1 LVGRVVVQVLNHFK
15 AMKRKAIIFSI
26 IAMMGVQAEAIER
39 DSTAKALSP
48 DDPVLAMLD
57 SLEAALHARSSRFT
71 TDTQRLNVMKWV
83 NDTVPRFSP
92 QQYRERLAKLDAK
105 TPFRLVYNEAVHK
118 YIEAYAVR
126 HREKVGY
133 LLGLAELYFPL
144 FEETLDRYNLPL
156 EFKYLAIV
164 ESALNPRARSRS
176 GAVGLWQ
183 FMYRTGR
190 IYDLNTTSYLDER
203 SDPYKATEA
212 ACQYFQY
219 LYAMFGNWELVLAA
233 YNGGPGTLNKAIR
246 RSGGKRDFWE
256 LRRYLPTETQGYVPA
271 FIAVNYVMNHA
282 NLHNIYPIA
291 PDFLAYEVDTVMVH
305 DRIDLKQVS
314 EALNVPYEQ
323 VAFLNPTFR
332 STVVPA
338 TSKGIAITLPKQKI
352 GLLMSN
358 MESFIEA
365 AQPAASHAQSATL
378 AVVSPDKEIHRV
390 RSGETLSAIAARYR
404 CSVNDIC
411 AWNGIRGHII
421 REGQNLVLYTD
432 PAVAAARARET
443 QEASAPAKDGV
454 HIVQPGDTLWHI
466 AKQNGIT
473 VQQLKELN
481 ELGTNDQLSIGQ
493 KLKVG

>member
-1 LVGRVVVQVLNHFK
+1 
-15 AMKRKAIIFSI
+15 
-26 IAMMGVQAEAIER
+26 
-39 DSTAKALSP
+39 
-48 DDPVLAMLD
+48 
-57 SLEAALHARSSRFT
+57 
-71 TDTQRLNVMKWV
+71 
-83 NDTVPRFSP
+83 
-92 QQYRERLAKLDAK
+92 
-105 TPFRLVYNEAVHK
+105 
-118 YIEAYAVR
+118 VR

-443 QEASAPAKDGV
+443 QEASAPAKGRCA
-454 HIVQPGDTLWHI
+454 HSAAKADTLWHI

-493 KLKVG
+493 KTEGGLICAFLSSILLAVMSLAACEQPVMPLPGTTGKAGEVVVVIDDLYSDGPGAGFAQSRA